1 VSDGGQASGGSG
13 FDWGL
18 RPSSGGNEPEELEA
32 EAPDSPAPDPFS
44 FAPPAPEP
52 VAPNPVAPDPFSFG
66 APAAEPPAPG
76 PVPPEPFAPWESGA
90 TQLMPQTEPSPFE
103 AQLFATEASP
113 PPTELLG
120 SDPIASGEPDSALDA
135 LFGETQFREYE
146 TGVLDPSES
155 PFAVRSARVEAD
167 AVGEVPERA
176 EISRTQ
182 KILMSVAGGLVA
194 VLALVA
200 LFFVGTRLPAV
211 FATQAPVASS
221 SPSPKPTPTSTTAAV
236 GPVANGVHPWT
247 DLLGGECLDPY
258 TGPWAEKFTVVDC
271 AKPHPAQMVFRGTF
285 DTSVD
290 PSFPGVDKLQS
301 QISLLCAAPGVIN
314 LAAAGAYN
322 DAQIQGSY
330 PVNDDEW
337 TNGEHD
343 YFCFVSRSSGQPLT
357 GSVAVPRAAPPAATP
372 TP

>member
-1 VSDGGQASGGSG
+1 MTDGGSGSGGSG

-18 RPSSGGNEPEELEA
+18 RPSGAGDEPEALEP
-32 EAPDSPAPDPFS
+32 E
-44 FAPPAPEP
+44 APEP
-52 VAPNPVAPDPFSFG
+52 DAPQPDAPEPD
-66 APAAEPPAPG
+66 APEAERPQPEAPG
-76 PVPPEPFAPWESGA
+76 LFAPWEPAA
-90 TQLMPQTEPSPFE
+90 TQLIPQPDTSAFETQLLAFE
-103 AQLFATEASP
+103 APAPA
-113 PPTELLG
+113 TELLG
-120 SDPIASGEPDSALDA
+120 SAPIASGEPDSALDA

-146 TGVLDPSES
+146 TGVLDSYES
-155 PFAVRSARVEAD
+155 PFAVRAAGAEPGAPGD
-167 AVGEVPERA
+167 APERA
-176 EISRTQ
+176 QISRSQ
-182 KILMSVAGGLVA
+182 KILLGVAGGLVA
-194 VLALVA
+194 VLALIA

-211 FATQAPVASS
+211 FVQKAPVASS
-221 SPSPKPTPTSTTAAV
+221 SPSPKPTPTSTTAPV

-271 AKPHPAQMVFRGTF
+271 AKPHPAQMVFRGVF

-290 PSFPGVDKLQS
+290 PSFPGVDKLQA

-330 PVNDDEW
+330 AVNETEW
-337 TNGEHD
+337 ANGEHE

-357 GSVAVPRAAPPAATP
+357 GSVAVPHAAPTTPAATP
-372 TP
+372 